1 MWAYGLEENLGHL
14 PWLEWGMW
22 DTWEAAEHGVFY
34 RDSSET
40 VKTELGSSWEQ
51 LRQGEELSQ
60 LFLPECFSLQGLC
73 KI

>member
-1 MWAYGLEENLGHL
+1 MGIWAGRE
-14 PWLEWGMW
+14 PRAPPMAGMGNVGY
-22 DTWEAAEHGVFY
+22 TWEAAEHGVFY